1 MAGMLKIVLTT
12 LIFLSAADIV
22 ANDGRYS
29 ESAGQVAAHIWYGIA
44 GR

>member
-1 MAGMLKIVLTT
+1 MIKIVLTT

-22 ANDGRYS
+22 MYDGRYS
-29 ESAGQVAAHIWYGIA
+29 ESAGHMASKVWYGMA